1 MTTEYNPSEMSLTIN
16 GIELNIED
24 NAEIYKPSQNNTYFL
39 KLELNVEQGSPE
51 EEALFDYFF
60 GG

>member
-1 MTTEYNPSEMSLTIN
+1 MTTEYNPDEISLTMN

-39 KLELNVEQGSPE
+39 KLELSVEKGSPE
-51 EEALFDYFF
+51 EEALLDHFSKE
-60 GG
+60 